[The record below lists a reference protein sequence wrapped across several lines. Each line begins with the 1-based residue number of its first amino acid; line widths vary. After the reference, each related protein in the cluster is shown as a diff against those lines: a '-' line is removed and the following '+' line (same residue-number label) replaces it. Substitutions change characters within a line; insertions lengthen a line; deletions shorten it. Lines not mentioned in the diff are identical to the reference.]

1 MTLEWRLGNGKEPA
15 MQSSERRPL
24 QEGNGDSKGH
34 RPWRGNEI
42 SIFEEHLKDQCGQ
55 KLVGPT
61 GLGNNL
67 DFITSKGE
75 SGGGKNLCAGRDRR
89 ELFQDSLKGGG
100 SAEHPLGAA
109 CSTPDEVCQLK
120 GR

>member
-1 MTLEWRLGNGKEPA
+1 MGRSPPRKALREGYSRRA
-15 MQSSERRPL
+15 MRTA
-24 QEGNGDSKGH
+24 KA
-34 RPWRGNEI
+34 
-42 SIFEEHLKDQCGQ
+42 
-55 KLVGPT
+55 T

-100 SAEHPLGAA
+100 STEHPLGAA
-109 CSTPDEVCQLK
+109 RSTPDEVCQLK